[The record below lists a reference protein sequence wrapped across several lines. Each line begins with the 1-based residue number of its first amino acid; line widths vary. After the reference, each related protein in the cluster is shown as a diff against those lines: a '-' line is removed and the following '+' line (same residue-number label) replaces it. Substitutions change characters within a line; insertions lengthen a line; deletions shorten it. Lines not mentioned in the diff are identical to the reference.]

1 MKRQSGMETEEP
13 QRETIRQ
20 FYNRPDQLVEQR
32 RRKIQKKDFK
42 DGQKGEGDR
51 HVYNLRP
58 KHLFSGKT
66 GRGTRD
72 RR

>member
-1 MKRQSGMETEEP
+1 MRNKSAMEVEESEE
-13 QRETIRQ
+13 ETQRQ
-20 FYNRPDQLVEQR
+20 FYNRPDSEVEKR

-42 DGQKGEGDR
+42 QGQKGEGDR

-58 KHLFSGKT
+58 KHLLAGKT

>member
-1 MKRQSGMETEEP
+1 MKQKSGMEIEESED
-13 QRETIRQ
+13 ETPRQ
-20 FYNRPDQLVEQR
+20 FYNRPDSLVEKR

-58 KHLFSGKT
+58 KHLLSGKT
-66 GRGTRD
+66 GSGTRD

>member
-1 MKRQSGMETEEP
+1 M
-13 QRETIRQ
+13 
-20 FYNRPDQLVEQR
+20 VERR

-42 DGQKGEGDR
+42 EGQKGEGDR

-58 KHLFSGKT
+58 KHLLSGKT

>member
-1 MKRQSGMETEEP
+1 MEIEESEEET
-13 QRETIRQ
+13 QRG
-20 FYNRPDQLVEQR
+20 FNNRPDSIAEKR

-66 GRGTRD
+66 GSGTRD